1 MGINAPKYSEPS
13 RTAAISIMHNIRERL
28 FLPDEAERGTRFN
41 NDNHT
46 MWVLE
51 SQTKEPEFTSD
62 PVHAVANALIESA
75 KSDWWYNSR
84 ECDYKWRDDPE
95 YDDDADYEVEE

>member
-1 MGINAPKYSEPS
+1 MDINAPKYSEPN
-13 RTAAISIMHNIRERL
+13 RIAAISIMRNIRERL
-28 FLPDEAERGTRFN
+28 LLPDEAERGIRFD

-51 SQTKEPEFTSD
+51 SQTKETEFVSD
-62 PVHAVANALIESA
+62 PVHTVANALIESA

-84 ECDYKWRDDPE
+84 ECAYKWKDD
-95 YDDDADYEVEE
+95 YDDGYDCEVEE

>member
-1 MGINAPKYSEPS
+1 MDINAPKYSEPS

-28 FLPDEAERGTRFN
+28 FLPDDAKRGTRFN

-51 SQTKEPEFTSD
+51 SQTKEPEFIAD
-62 PVHAVANALIESA
+62 PVHAVANALVESA
-75 KSDWWYNSR
+75 KSDHWYDSS
-84 ECDYKWRDDPE
+84 ECDYKWRDDDD
-95 YDDDADYEVEE
+95 YDDGYDCEVEE